1 MKAKNKAKEL
11 LDRYAPLAKYWD
23 CYNDEPLE
31 ENNAKQCALI
41 SVDEIIKV
49 LEDLSNDEVSYIY
62 EVAYWHEVKHEIE
75 KIN

>member
-31 ENNAKQCALI
+31 ENNAKICALI
-41 SVDEIIKV
+41 AVDEILNAGKDV
-49 LEDLSNDEVSYIY
+49 DEFCDSY
-62 EVAYWHEVKHEIE
+62 WQDVKHEIE
-75 KIN
+75 KL

>member
-41 SVDEIIKV
+41 AVDEILNAGKDV
-49 LEDLSNDEVSYIY
+49 DEFCDSY
-62 EVAYWHEVKHEIE
+62 WQDVKHEIE
-75 KIN
+75 KL

>member
-31 ENNAKQCALI
+31 ENNAKICALI
-41 SVDEIIKV
+41 AVQEIIN
-49 LEDLSNDEVSYIY
+49 SNPHSNPLNTNVYSTMD
-62 EVAYWHEVKHEIE
+62 YWLEVKHEIE
-75 KIN
+75 KL

>member
-1 MKAKNKAKEL
+1 MTPKNKAKQL

-41 SVDEIIKV
+41 TVQEILDSRPAITDSQI
-49 LEDLSNDEVSYIY
+49 EYQN
-62 EVAYWHEVKHEIE
+62 YWQEVKHEIE
-75 KIN
+75 KI